1 MNLYEVFTRTEK
13 YVTSMV
19 LTADTIFTYTQTH
32 AESQR
37 PIQHKTATVILN
49 ESLEH
54 MHTNCYCSTTF

>member
-32 AESQR
+32 AESQH
-37 PIQHKTATVILN
+37 PI
-49 ESLEH
+49 
-54 MHTNCYCSTTF
+54 